1 MKCEDFKL
9 IMIDTIYDEISPE
22 NRGKLENHL
31 KGCKSCK
38 EKFSALKATSN
49 TLKKWE
55 DVEPKVN
62 LTFVNESK
70 NFFAGFIEKLRPV
83 KILYGLGIA
92 CASLLIIL
100 SIANTS
106 INYKDGDFGLE
117 MSLFKTSPKEQVS
130 GKVTKMD
137 LEELRRD
144 NLNLVSHLFE
154 EYSRQQRVETVM
166 LFDEFYKDVEHKRQT
181 DLRLVSG
188 VLQQVHYGAE
198 QRLDRTDK
206 ALSSLI
212 RYVNMQTRPG
222 Q

>member
-1 MKCEDFKL
+1 
-9 IMIDTIYDEISPE
+9 
-22 NRGKLENHL
+22 
-31 KGCKSCK
+31 
-38 EKFSALKATSN
+38 
-49 TLKKWE
+49 
-55 DVEPKVN
+55 
-62 LTFVNESK
+62 
-70 NFFAGFIEKLRPV
+70 
-83 KILYGLGIA
+83 
-92 CASLLIIL
+92 
-100 SIANTS
+100 
-106 INYKDGDFGLE
+106 
-117 MSLFKTSPKEQVS
+117 PKEQVS

-166 LFDEFYKDVEHKRQT
+166 LFDEFNKDIEHKRQT

-212 RYVNMQTRPG
+212 HYVNMQTRPG

>member
-1 MKCEDFKL
+1 MKCDDFKL
-9 IMIDTIYDEISPE
+9 LMIDTIYEEISKE
-22 NRGKLENHL
+22 DHTKLDKHL
-31 KGCKSCK
+31 KKCKGCRAEFAS
-38 EKFSALKATSN
+38 LKAISR
-49 TLKKWE
+49 TLQKWE
-55 DVEPKVN
+55 EVEPKVN
-62 LTFVNESK
+62 LTFVKETKSWI
-70 NFFAGFIEKLRPV
+70 GDFIEKLRPV
-83 KILYGLGIA
+83 RILYGLGIA
-92 CASLLIIL
+92 FASLLIIL

-106 INYKDGDFGLE
+106 ISYKDGDFGLQ
-117 MSLFKTSPKEQVS
+117 MSLFKTSPEEQVS

-144 NLNLVSHLFE
+144 NLNLVSHLLE

-166 LFDEFYKDVEHKRQT
+166 LIDEFYKNTEYKRLT
-181 DLRLVSG
+181 DLRFVSG
-188 VLQQVHYGAE
+188 ALQQVHYGAE

>member
-9 IMIDTIYDEISPE
+9 IMIDYIYDETSPG
-22 NRGKLENHL
+22 NRTELENHL
-31 KGCKSCK
+31 KGCESCQ
-38 EKFSALKATSN
+38 EKFSVLKATSN
-49 TLKKWE
+49 MLRKWE

-92 CASLLIIL
+92 FASLLIIL

-106 INYKDGDFGLE
+106 ISYKDGDFGLQ
-117 MSLFKTSPKEQVS
+117 MSLFKISPKEQVS
-130 GKVTKMD
+130 GIVTKMD
-137 LEELRRD
+137 LEDLRRD

-154 EYSRQQRVETVM
+154 EYSRQQRIETVM
-166 LFDEFYKDVEHKRQT
+166 LFDEFNKDIEHKRQT

-212 RYVNMQTRPG
+212 HYVNMQTRPG